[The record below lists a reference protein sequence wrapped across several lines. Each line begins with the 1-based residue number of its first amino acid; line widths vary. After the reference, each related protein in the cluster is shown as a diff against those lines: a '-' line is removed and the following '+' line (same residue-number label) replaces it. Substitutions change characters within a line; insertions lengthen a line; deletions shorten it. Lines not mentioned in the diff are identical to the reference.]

1 MPATETPTWEPFVS
15 HYDSVGQ
22 APTMV
27 AAFTLT
33 KTTVALMFDR
43 MALSLQGNNKN
54 QLAASIGLAG
64 HFAIALPDEFALR
77 GFLLTAKGKV
87 FKTFDTSA
95 VLTLS
100 IGQSARVFEWPVTS
114 QIVIVTGGT
123 STPQTGVQE
132 FDLIVECFSSGDHS
146 AIGNPPTFPP
156 IPPLTIS
163 IGMHARRPSTDG
175 TVLMALEGIDISMQN
190 TI

>member
-1 MPATETPTWEPFVS
+1 MTATTPTWEPWVS

-27 AAFTLT
+27 AAFSLT
-33 KTTVALMFDR
+33 KTTVSLLFDR
-43 MALSLQGNNKN
+43 MALSLQGSDKS

-64 HFAIALPDEFALR
+64 YFAIALPDEFALR

-100 IGQSARVFEWPVTS
+100 IGQSAGVFEWPVTS
-114 QIVIVTGGT
+114 KIVTVTGGKP
-123 STPQTGVQE
+123 TPQTGIQE
-132 FDLIVECFSSGDHS
+132 FDLIAECFSSDDHS

-156 IPPLTIS
+156 IPPLTIA
-163 IGMHARRPSTDG
+163 IGMHARRSSTEG
-175 TVLMALEGIDISMQN
+175 TVLMTLDGIDISMLN